1 MIKNNNI
8 TLRLLTAE
16 DFNVYKDILS
26 SYSISSKNN
35 VSSFRFKSSNEI
47 KEEIENWNS
56 KTFNSIKNLFAIVEN
71 TNNNIIGY
79 FKLNLDLRNKVCSL
93 EYLMRNNENY
103 RLEYSKNSMESILEY
118 IFKILNANKVTIEV
132 IEYNLDLIE
141 ALDFFKFKQD
151 ARLREKVLLNNR
163 RFSVIL
169 YSLLRREYYF
179 NNKTDILELNSI
191 K

>member
-79 FKLNLDLRNKVCSL
+79 FKLNMDLRNKVCSL

-132 IEYNLDLIE
+132 IEYNLDL
-141 ALDFFKFKQD
+141 
-151 ARLREKVLLNNR
+151 
-163 RFSVIL
+163 
-169 YSLLRREYYF
+169 
-179 NNKTDILELNSI
+179 
-191 K
+191 